1 MTQASPVIAPQ
12 HNFIKSQPRDMK
24 NPYKIEYCCSTPLL
38 LLKPFT
44 LSMAESFSQQAND
57 SKVQATDIN
66 FLLPFTV
73 EHAQEAIRRYINEWN
88 QQTCY
93 YFALHDS
100 NTQQFM
106 GAISL
111 RFQPEHEVADMGYWL
126 GSAFW
131 NKGYATLAAREMV
144 KFAFI
149 EFGIQKLYAQHM
161 SHNPAS
167 GRVMQKMG
175 MTQEGVLRSHWLK
188 EEKRYD
194 LVMYGLLRSEFLAQY
209 NGV

>member
-1 MTQASPVIAPQ
+1 MTQAFQSISLKHSFV
-12 HNFIKSQPRDMK
+12 KSQSRDMK
-24 NPYKIEYCCSTPLL
+24 NPYKIEYRCATFSLV
-38 LLKPFT
+38 LKPFILT
-44 LSMAESFSQQAND
+44 MAESFSQQAND

-66 FLLPFTV
+66 FLLPFTP

-88 QQTCY
+88 QKTCY
-93 YFALHDS
+93 YFAIHDAS
-100 NTQQFM
+100 TFQFM
-106 GAISL
+106 GGISL
-111 RFQPEHEVADMGYWL
+111 RLQPEHEIADMGYWL

-131 NKGYATLAAREMV
+131 GKGYATLAAREMV
-144 KFAFI
+144 KLAFV

-167 GRVMQKMG
+167 GRIMQKIG
-175 MTQEGVLRSHWLK
+175 MTQEGILRSHWLK

-209 NGV
+209 NNG